1 MASISDD
8 FIQKTA
14 EISVTKKDDDTE
26 NRHDKVVNTDGTENT
41 TDGTEVY
48 EECTDGW
55 VKGVCKW
62 FSQAKGWGFI
72 NIGKFLFQCC

>member
-1 MASISDD
+1 MASK
-8 FIQKTA
+8 KTT
-14 EISVTKKDDDTE
+14 ENSVSKKGDDTE
-26 NRHDKVVNTDGTENT
+26 NRHDKIVHNDNDGTENT
-41 TDGTEVY
+41 TDGTDVY

-55 VKGVCKW
+55 MKGVCKW